1 MNALSNLSSLTPTI
15 NGYQRSGSSQP
26 AEPGVARSVNAPA
39 KTDASSASS
48 SAAANFNVDELVDNL
63 WGYMRGRLAQAQ
75 SSGASDA
82 EMDKMWA
89 AAEKGIE
96 KGFGEARDILESM
109 GKLDG
114 ALKGKIDDAYSR
126 LEDVLA
132 LRDLNAP
139 VARSEDSAPATG
151 AANRRI
157 SMYQYEQRTFSL
169 DVTTAE
175 GDKVTIYVDKRTEA
189 AAEQSSGDG
198 WSALSWGK
206 VESGQF
212 DLRIEGDLNDQEKED
227 LTALLQEVGDLAE
240 EFYDG
245 DLGVAF
251 QQAQAL
257 SIEGTSL
264 ASMNLHLRSVEAK
277 GVAAYQQAGGEG
289 QSLPRGLEP
298 LRQYARDM
306 VEAQQRWMDSLGS
319 EFGLVDALSNHPRN
333 DGQLSQFLESLFG
346 GEATDKAGSGSNSAN
361 KA

>member
-1 MNALSNLSSLTPTI
+1 MNALSNLSTLTPTI
-15 NGYQRSGSSQP
+15 NGYHRSGSSQP

-39 KTDASSASS
+39 KADESSASS
-48 SAAANFNVDELVDNL
+48 SAASKFNVDQLVDNL

-75 SSGASDA
+75 ASGASEA

-132 LRDLNAP
+132 TRDLNAP
-139 VARSEDSAPATG
+139 VARSEDSNPATTG
-151 AANRRI
+151 VANRRI

-189 AAEQSSGDG
+189 AAEKSSGDG

-212 DLRIEGDLNDQEKED
+212 DLRIEGDLNDQEKAD

-277 GVAAYQQAGGEG
+277 GVGAYQQASGEG

-298 LRQYARDM
+298 LREYAREM

-319 EFGLVDALSNHPRN
+319 EFGLIDAMTNHPRN

-346 GEATDKAGSGSNSAN
+346 GEAGDKTESGNNA
-361 KA
+361 